1 MVASATKSATHTPLH
16 NMSDIGHGGMP
27 FVPHKFHLLPKLCD
41 SWKLLFCYGASLVG
55 GPGLFLSVCISS
67 VLFRRLLFGLL
78 LYIWFVLYL
87 PCRHQVK
94 EYKNSAWWS
103 SLVCER
109 ATCPHWQVF
118 KLHCEEG
125 WFNRRTHQLTKFQLR
140 RQVGPVDMHWHA
152 VMRSWSASLGF
163 PALSLPSTFFILPH
177 CQVDESEIWSTFVY
191 RGAWKWEYV
200 WSQGFLSLMLNPSSS
215 QTEEHA
221 LHLYNKDL
229 PVVLLCDTKFHS
241 VSLSSTGFHL
251 RVDRLEKT
259 YFLNECERGR
269 NAMGL

>member
-1 MVASATKSATHTPLH
+1 MVASATKSATRISLH
-16 NMSDIGHGGMP
+16 NMSDIGHDGMP
-27 FVPHKFHLLPKLCD
+27 FVPYKFHLLSKPCD

-55 GPGLFLSVCISS
+55 GPGLSLSVTISS

-94 EYKNSAWWS
+94 KYKNSAWWS

-152 VMRSWSASLGF
+152 ANAVMRSWSVSLGF
-163 PALSLPSTFFILPH
+163 PALSLPSTVFILPH

-229 PVVLLCDTKFHS
+229 PVVLLCDTKFHY
-241 VSLSSTGFHL
+241 VSLS
-251 RVDRLEKT
+251 
-259 YFLNECERGR
+259 
-269 NAMGL
+269 